1 MFNFKPS
8 TPFLLLILLVS
19 GEAIDISKRIK
30 SESSQRT
37 FLGGKTSRKRSMQKS
52 SNQNKL
58 KMKATTV
65 AIGDEYQAFD
75 QKLSI
80 SMGKLV
86 GCDSGDQGGC
96 LDSKCTQDNIA
107 KGALTD
113 ESLEERDVNMDDL
126 QLTIVKNLKKKV
138 HQELLQKM
146 KEKTDKFEK
155 DFAEGQDAAMQLSSF
170 VEESEMTKVDSGL
183 VFCTIAA
190 ATGLVGT
197 TISLGEMM
205 LSKIGGVSTQQA
217 RDTAAALSTLT
228 SHLEA
233 VKQQL
238 KQLPPGFDTGK
249 QVKEALGHVYNAV
262 EKAEIQLR
270 KMKTAEYQSTP
281 EARTSGEK
289 TCMHPG
295 MMWGL
300 GILTV
305 GIYSGITYGIVK
317 SHDNHYADLYLNVAT
332 PLMAIDKGISNAMQ
346 ILIFAKAEYN
356 HQEQMKASN

>member
-1 MFNFKPS
+1 MLNFKLKQL
-8 TPFLLLILLVS
+8 TPFLLLFLLVS
-19 GEAIDISKRIK
+19 GEAIEISKRIK

-37 FLGGKTSRKRSMQKS
+37 FLGGKTSRKSFMQKS

-65 AIGDEYQAFD
+65 EYQAFD

-86 GCDSGDQGGC
+86 GCDSGDQGDC

-113 ESLEERDVNMDDL
+113 ESLEKRDVNLDDL

-155 DFAEGQDAAMQLSSF
+155 DFAEGQDAAMQLAASF

-197 TISLGEMM
+197 TISLGEMI
-205 LSKIGGVSTQQA
+205 LAKIGGVSTQQA
-217 RDTAAALSTLT
+217 RDTAAALSTLKAQ
-228 SHLEA
+228 LEA

-238 KQLPPGFDTGK
+238 NQLPSGFDTGQ
-249 QVKEALGHVYNAV
+249 QVKEALGHVYNSVSRA
-262 EKAEIQLR
+262 EQQLLKMKKAEFLSR
-270 KMKTAEYQSTP
+270 P
-281 EARTSGEK
+281 TSRNAAEK

-295 MMWGL
+295 MMWTL

-317 SHDNHYADLYLNVAT
+317 SHDNHYADQYLNVAT

-356 HQEQMKASN
+356 HQEQMKASK